1 MSIKE
6 QLMEDYKDAMRNKNK
21 LLKDVLVMTRAAIK
35 QKEVDTRTDLSE
47 DDVLEII
54 AKQVKQK
61 RDSIVEFDKGG
72 RPDLVELTESEIE
85 ILLNY
90 LPEPLSD
97 EELEEIVTAAIAET
111 GASTPRDIG
120 KVMSL
125 VVPKTKGRADGTRI
139 NQFVKKHLN

>member
-35 QKEVDTRTDLSE
+35 QKEVDTRADLSE
-47 DDVLEII
+47 DDILEII

-61 RDSIVEFDKGG
+61 RDSIIEFEKGG
-72 RPDLVELTESEIE
+72 RPDLVELTESEIK

-139 NQFVKKHLN
+139 NQIVKKHLN